1 MAGIMALVSC
11 SCSRGWVVA
20 GWLVRTLME
29 RVFRGVDL
37 SFFFLFFLYLYL
49 FSMDGTFYYFFPYFI
64 FFTQRRGCSA
74 LDEDANDTVD
84 GR

>member
-11 SCSRGWVVA
+11 SCSRGRVVA

-37 SFFFLFFLYLYL
+37 SFFFSFLSLSL
-49 FSMDGTFYYFFPYFI
+49 FI
-64 FFTQRRGCSA
+64 FDGWDILLFLSIFFFFSRSG
-74 LDEDANDTVD
+74 EDVVLWTKM
-84 GR
+84 RTIP